1 MLSYIFYG
9 LVSSTIEI
17 KILILIKSLQ
27 IVNNLNL
34 SRQFLKMMLKEKKL
48 DYQRS
53 CEEYIEQ
60 KKLYETFEEM
70 MRSLIIN
77 RPKDPI
83 KHLIEKL

>member
-1 MLSYIFYG
+1 
-9 LVSSTIEI
+9 
-17 KILILIKSLQ
+17 
-27 IVNNLNL
+27 
-34 SRQFLKMMLKEKKL
+34 MMLKEKKL
-48 DYQRS
+48 EYQRA

-83 KHLIEKL
+83 KHLIEKLQCPEGTCPRRCSPKRDLKVDPLCCERF